1 MHKGEGD
8 VNVLGR
14 RPARARRE
22 AIVTLA
28 EDILALKRRGCECE
42 ALAAE
47 HGAIEAVLESLT
59 EAVLSGASRADV
71 IAILDKSID
80 FCATHFADEEAFM
93 GKRGDADLNAHAAAH
108 KQLLAKFVNTR
119 RCATGDGLSLAALD
133 AVGLLDTFHEHVGTW
148 DRRSVETE
156 A

>member
-1 MHKGEGD
+1 MHKDEGYL
-8 VNVLGR
+8 NVLR
-14 RPARARRE
+14 QRPARARRA

-59 EAVLSGASRADV
+59 DAVLSGASRADV
-71 IAILDKSID
+71 IAILDTSID

-93 GKRGDADLNAHAAAH
+93 GKRGDADLDAHAAAH

-119 RCATGDGLSLAALD
+119 RRATGDGLSVAALD
-133 AVGLLDTFHEHVGTW
+133 AVGLLHTFHEHVGTW
-148 DRRSVETE
+148 DRCGVETE